1 MDKSLY
7 ADDELTAE
15 DRSLLP
21 GEGFFVPE
29 EHRERRR
36 EEEFEEDVA
45 GHDTV
50 MLVDGDADGLAA
62 VALGKHI
69 FDDLGWTTGSPN
81 HLADAFER
89 LAEYVDEG
97 ATVYVVDLCPDAD
110 VPLDEFNTVVERS
123 DEVHWYDHHEWDEEV
138 REAVEG
144 MGVDVVVGESDEVC
158 SADVALQE
166 FEKDGHDFDDAAR
179 ELVEVTR
186 DHDLWIREDPRS
198 DDLADLSVYLS
209 AEEYVEAVEGGVE
222 LDEEYAEYLA
232 EKREEK
238 ERLIELAV
246 ERAEFAEVGGVTVAH
261 TYGRCS
267 QNEVA
272 EALRAE
278 GADASVVVKPEGGTS
293 LRGTDGFERCHEV
306 ARLLDGGGH
315 PKAAGCKPDIF
326 DTVLDFARHWTTE
339 GEEARRAVLE
349 AFEELLES

>member
-1 MDKSLY
+1 MDESLY
-7 ADDELTAE
+7 ADDELTVE
-15 DRSLLP
+15 ERSLLP
-21 GEGFFVPE
+21 SEGFFVPE
-29 EHRERRR
+29 EHRERER
-36 EEEFEEDVA
+36 EEEFEEDVT

-62 VALGKHI
+62 VVLGNRV

-81 HLADAFER
+81 HLGDAFGR
-89 LAEYVDEG
+89 LAEFVDED

-110 VPLDEFNTVVERS
+110 VPLDDFETVVDRAS
-123 DEVHWYDHHEWDEEV
+123 AVGWYDHHEWDPDV
-138 REAVEG
+138 RETVEE

-158 SADVALQE
+158 SADVVLQE
-166 FEKDGHDFDDAAR
+166 FEKDGHDFEDSIH

-186 DHDLWIREDPRS
+186 DHDLWIRDDPRS

-209 AEEYVEAVEGGVE
+209 AEEYVDAVNDGVE
-222 LDEEYAEYLA
+222 LDDEYADFLA

-246 ERAEFAEVGGVTVAH
+246 ERADFAEVGDVTVAH

-272 EALRAE
+272 ESLRE
-278 GADASVVVKPEGGTS
+278 QGADAAVVVKPEGGTS

-326 DTVLDFARHWTTE
+326 DSVLDFARHWTSE
-339 GEEARRAVLE
+339 GEEARGVVLK